1 MDTSD
6 QEALIASGPENHPIE
21 QLHSVFGSYKA
32 EWLQDRIFEF
42 FTAPEYLPELTTSRP
57 CVLIGGR
64 GTGKTTVL
72 RGLSYEGQSVFHG
85 SDKDAVSQLPF
96 FGLYYRVDS
105 NKVSPFSGPEL
116 DRLGWI
122 RVFGHYLNLVFSGI
136 ALQFVSWYQE
146 RTGSSILEQNICQ
159 QLALSLH
166 LPSCADPT
174 ALLKELSKSQ
184 ITFEAYI
191 NNVSDAPRPLL
202 SLQGAPLD
210 IMFAA
215 LKLNSAFRD
224 KQFFFLI
231 DEYEN
236 LSDYQQEV
244 VNTLIKHCG
253 EHYTFKIGVK
263 ELGWS
268 SRSTLTGQRLV
279 SPADYARVDIT
290 DRLKDGNFER
300 FALQVCQARLGH
312 LKGISVS
319 DIGALLPTLT
329 EEEEALKLGVQSRTQ
344 NLMNAPS
351 VIALPPE
358 LKQQLDVLSPLQR
371 FVLLSLADGKQRALR
386 QLLKESTSGSREWAN
401 RMNNYGHALLFA
413 IRKNKPGVR
422 KFYAGWSVFT
432 QIAGSNIRY
441 LLQLVDQSIVLHF
454 SKGNTLLKRITPE
467 IQTQAAQEVGKKNLL
482 ELDGLA
488 VEGADL
494 TRLLLGLGRIFEVM
508 AADPVGHA
516 PEVNNFRLSER
527 PGQSRSEVRALLDA
541 AVMHLALVRAHGN
554 KLGEDAQT
562 RDFDYALHPIFAPFF
577 VFSYRRKR
585 KLVLEDDTILGLIKD
600 QKRYIREVLR
610 DNNREEETALPEQAE
625 LFASYYG

>member
-1 MDTSD
+1 MDSPDT
-6 QEALIASGPENHPIE
+6 QAVEHPEPTNNRVE

-32 EWLQDRIFEF
+32 EWLQERIFDF

-72 RGLSYEGQSVFHG
+72 RGLSYEGQSALHG
-85 SDKDAVSQLPF
+85 SAVEMTDSLPF
-96 FGLYYRVDS
+96 YGLYYRIDS

-116 DRLGWI
+116 DHSGWI
-122 RVFGHYLNLVFSGI
+122 RVFGHYLNLVFSTI
-136 ALQFVSWYQE
+136 AIRFVRWFEE
-146 RTGSSILEQNICQ
+146 RTRIRLLTEGDCQSIS
-159 QLALSLH
+159 LSLH
-166 LPSCADPT
+166 LPECSDA
-174 ALLKELSKSQ
+174 AELLKALTRSQ
-184 ITFEAYI
+184 VVFEAYI
-191 NNVSDAPRPLL
+191 NNVADAPRPSL

-210 IMFAA
+210 LIFAA
-215 LKLNSAFRD
+215 LKQKEQLRG

-236 LSDYQQEV
+236 LSDFQQEV

-253 EHYTFKIGVK
+253 ENYTFKIGVK
-263 ELGWS
+263 ELGWT

-290 DRLKDGNFER
+290 DRLKEGVFER
-300 FALQVCQARLGH
+300 FALQVCQSRLAH
-312 LKGISVS
+312 LQGFGVS
-319 DIGALLPTLT
+319 RIEALLPSLS
-329 EEEEALKLGVQSRTQ
+329 EEEEASRLGVVERNRILMGSRAVQ
-344 NLMNAPS
+344 
-351 VIALPPE
+351 
-358 LKQQLDVLSPLQR
+358 DLSPQMKVQLETMSPLEQ
-371 FVLLSLADGKQRALR
+371 FVLLSLSNGRS
-386 QLLKESTSGSREWAN
+386 KEIRNMLTHAAAGSREWAN

-454 SKGNTLLKRITPE
+454 SKGNDTLESIAPE
-467 IQTQAAQEVGKKNLL
+467 VQTLAAQEVGKKNLL

-494 TRLLLGLGRIFEVM
+494 TRLLLGLGRVFEVM
-508 AADPVGHA
+508 AAEPVGHA
-516 PEVNNFRLSER
+516 PEVNNFRLAER
-527 PGQSRSEVRALLDA
+527 PGQSNPEVRKLLDA

-554 KLGEDAQT
+554 KLGEHAQT

-577 VFSYRRKR
+577 VYSYRRKR
-585 KLVLEDDTILGLIKD
+585 KLVLGDEMILGLIKE
-600 QKRYIREVLR
+600 QKRYIRDVLR
-610 DNNREEETALPEQAE
+610 DNHRVEETTLPEQAE
-625 LFASYYG
+625 LFATYYG